1 MVITKTQIPMLMVN
15 YCEKKIKNKVQ
26 KNFNLENMSNI
37 SDSGI
42 NDDNNSIIHSFQALN
57 ILAEV

>member
-1 MVITKTQIPMLMVN
+1 
-15 YCEKKIKNKVQ
+15 
-26 KNFNLENMSNI
+26 MSNI

-57 ILAEV
+57 ILAEVWFLL

>member
-1 MVITKTQIPMLMVN
+1 
-15 YCEKKIKNKVQ
+15 
-26 KNFNLENMSNI
+26 MSNI